1 MPANKNPESV
11 GGPEAT
17 CCLGITAWDRT
28 LEKTGGK
35 PTCLGLAQVK
45 RGDQDSDDVRVLS
58 GQTRDFKY
66 VCLGYSSH
74 PTDARPAKPGQPTN
88 MPFCEGVEIA
98 ITEEEVAPVTMPGS
112 TALMRDRQAPALS
125 HGDGAGAQ
133 PPAASPS
140 DEEGGSKGLQERFAK
155 HLRRNADSLRAAMLG
170 DRFPTL
176 PVQLRQFETL
186 EDATKLFTETARVNM
201 LKMNVMAEFI
211 SFRGWEA
218 VVKPIWERFGPSEE
232 AD

>member
-1 MPANKNPESV
+1 MPANNKSE
-11 GGPEAT
+11 GPEAT

-28 LEKTGGK
+28 VEKTGGK

-45 RGDQDSDDVRVLS
+45 RGEQEADDVRVLS
-58 GQTRDFKY
+58 SQTRDFKY

-98 ITEEEVAPVTMPGS
+98 ITEEEVAPATIPGS
-112 TALMRDRQAPALS
+112 TSAAPLMRDRQAPALS
-125 HGDGAGAQ
+125 HGDGAGSQ

-140 DEEGGSKGLQERFAK
+140 DEEGGSKGMQERFAK
-155 HLRRNADSLRAAMLG
+155 HLRRNADSLRAAVLG
-170 DRFPTL
+170 DRFPPL
-176 PVQLRQFETL
+176 PVQMRQFETL
-186 EDATKLFTETARVNM
+186 EDATKLFTETARVNL

-211 SFRGWEA
+211 SFRTMEA